1 MFYNLAIKNV
11 LRSLKDYFVYFITL
25 TFGVCVFYVFNSMDS
40 QSIMLDFS
48 ATQSQMVT
56 VMLVL
61 LEYVSG
67 FVAVVLAGLILY
79 ANNFILRR
87 RKREFGL
94 YMIMG
99 IQRRKISMMLL
110 IEAAAIGVL
119 SLVAGLALGILCS
132 QMLCVV
138 TSKIYHVA
146 VINYHFVI
154 SQTSLIK
161 TLQNFAMIFLIVAVL
176 NIFSISK
183 SRLINLV
190 HSNKRNEGTF
200 ITRHIW
206 VSVLLFVAAVVL
218 LGTAYVWI
226 CKIKLYNLGMEFLLI
241 LIMGCVGTLLFFL
254 SLSGFALKL
263 MQVCKGIYYKNLNMF
278 VLRQLTSKMGSN
290 FGSMAM
296 VCLMLFITIG
306 ALGSAI
312 GMNQAVDDHF
322 RRSSPFDATFIW
334 SLSNGELSEAFDES
348 DKLDKAFEEGN
359 QSEALYRQHHS
370 CSIYATKTPF
380 QDLMVDYT
388 RFLPEHKVKEFEK
401 PSKQFSAVSIEDY
414 NACMR
419 MAGLEEIILAENEM
433 AVFSTFEPC
442 ADVFRQ
448 AEKDGAQLTIAGT
461 ALTIG
466 PLIRQNMYTNDMMS
480 TEALLIVPQSVVDQ
494 LQPRSH
500 VLAADYT
507 EGLTDAEEKTKA
519 FFSSMSDRLYQ
530 QDEEVAEGSY
540 IRYMTKSVL
549 YDDNIATYGTVM
561 FIGIYIGLVFLI
573 ACAAMLSIQQ
583 LSQASDDQER
593 YRLLRKIGTDEKV
606 ISSALTKQIAL
617 YFLLPLVL
625 ALLHS
630 WVGLYVVTEMLASF
644 GSFNMLSTF
653 FFILFFLV
661 AIYGGYFLATCWGA
675 RSIVR
680 ERAQP

>member
-25 TFGVCVFYVFNSMDS
+25 TFGVCVFYVFNSMGS
-40 QSIMLDFS
+40 QSIMLDFT
-48 ATQSQMVT
+48 AKQSQMVSL
-56 VMLVL
+56 MLTL
-61 LEYVSG
+61 LEYVSI
-67 FVAVVLAGLILY
+67 FVVAVLAGLVLY

-110 IEAAAIGVL
+110 VEAAAIGVL

-138 TSKIYHVA
+138 ASKIYHVA

-154 SQTSLIK
+154 SKASLVK
-161 TLQNFAMIFLIVAVL
+161 TLLNFAMIFLIVAVL

-190 HSNKRNEGTF
+190 HSNKHNEGTF

-206 VSVLLFVAAVVL
+206 VSVLLFVVAVVL
-218 LGTAYVWI
+218 LGTAYAWI
-226 CKIKLYNLGMEFLLI
+226 CKIKLYELGMKFLLI

-290 FGSMAM
+290 FASMAM

-312 GMNQAVDDHF
+312 GMSQAVNDHF
-322 RRSSPFDATFIW
+322 RRSTPFDASFIW
-334 SLSNGELSEAFDES
+334 TVPGDES
-348 DKLDKAFEEGN
+348 CRRDILDKAFEEGN
-359 QSEALYRQHHS
+359 EFQSLYSQHYS
-370 CSIYATKTPF
+370 CSVYATQTPF
-380 QDLMVDYT
+380 RDLMVDYS
-388 RFLPEHKVKEFEK
+388 RFLPDHKVKEYNE
-401 PSKQFSAVSIEDY
+401 PSKRFTAVSIEDY

-419 MAGLEEIILAENEM
+419 MAGLDEIILSDNQL

-442 ADVFRQ
+442 VDVFTQ

-461 ALTIG
+461 ALAIG
-466 PLIRQNMYTNDMMS
+466 PVVQQNMYTDDMMS
-480 TEALLIVPQSVVDQ
+480 TEALLIIPQSVVDT
-494 LQPRSH
+494 LKPRSH
-500 VLAADYT
+500 VLVADYV
-507 EGLTDAEEKTKA
+507 EGLTDAEEKNEDFYFA
-519 FFSSMSDRLYQ
+519 MSGRLFQ
-530 QDEEVAEGSY
+530 QEEDVLKGSY

-573 ACAAMLSIQQ
+573 ACAATLSIQQ

-593 YRLLRKIGTDEKV
+593 YRLLRKIGTDEK
-606 ISSALTKQIAL
+606 IINSALTKQIAL

-625 ALLHS
+625 AALHS
-630 WVGLYVVTEMLASF
+630 WVGLYVVVETLASF
-644 GSFNMLSTF
+644 GSFNIPSTI
-653 FFILFFLV
+653 FFILFFLIV
-661 AIYGGYFLATCWGA
+661 IYGGYFLATCWGA